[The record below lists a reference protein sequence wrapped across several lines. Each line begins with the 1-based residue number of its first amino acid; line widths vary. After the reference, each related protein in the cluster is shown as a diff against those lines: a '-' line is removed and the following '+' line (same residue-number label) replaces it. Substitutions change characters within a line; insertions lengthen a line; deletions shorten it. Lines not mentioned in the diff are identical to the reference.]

1 MSLLWFLSV
10 RLEMRVTSSKQ
21 RTARNASNGS
31 ANAGLA
37 KSQREYFERDNTD
50 HKASVFVI
58 EK

>member
-1 MSLLWFLSV
+1 
-10 RLEMRVTSSKQ
+10 MRVTSSKQ